1 MAVHLAS
8 YGGHLAVLEI
18 LLKYGAKVNMIDTA
32 GYTPLHYAVQEA
44 FLLMIV
50 QSSVQ
55 DPDPLVRGM
64 DPRIR
69 IHSKMSWIRNTGSVV
84 VTSVSGAGGVT
95 KFTRPWSKR
104 HEFLKFSVGEGG
116 RESF

>member
-44 FLLMIV
+44 FLLMF
-50 QSSVQ
+50 SSV
-55 DPDPLVRGM
+55 
-64 DPRIR
+64 I
-69 IHSKMSWIRNTGSVV
+69 
-84 VTSVSGAGGVT
+84 VTAVSGARG
-95 KFTRPWSKR
+95 
-104 HEFLKFSVGEGG
+104 
-116 RESF
+116 

>member
-1 MAVHLAS
+1 MGNLSSVISVVQPAASNPSPHPQNHEGQMAVHLAS

-50 QSSVQ
+50 QS
-55 DPDPLVRGM
+55 
-64 DPRIR
+64 
-69 IHSKMSWIRNTGSVV
+69 
-84 VTSVSGAGGVT
+84 
-95 KFTRPWSKR
+95 
-104 HEFLKFSVGEGG
+104 
-116 RESF
+116 